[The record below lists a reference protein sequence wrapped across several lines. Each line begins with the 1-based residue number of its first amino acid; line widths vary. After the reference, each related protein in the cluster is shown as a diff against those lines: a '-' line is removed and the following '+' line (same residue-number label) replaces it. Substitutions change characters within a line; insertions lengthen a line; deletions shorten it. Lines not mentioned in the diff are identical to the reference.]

1 PEHILAEKVVAENDG
16 KLDKVYNETVKKV
29 TEDYEKLSFNTAI
42 AQMMIFINESYKAT
56 SIPREY
62 VEGFVKLLNPIA
74 PHMTEEIWSVLGHE
88 ETMTYE
94 AWPTYDEAKLVSDTI
109 TIIAQVNGKLR
120 GRIEVPAT
128 ISKEEMQEVAMANE
142 NVQNFISGKEIVKVI
157 AVPGKLVN
165 IVVK

>member
-1 PEHILAEKVVAENDG
+1 M
-16 KLDKVYNETVKKV
+16 KKV

-74 PHMTEEIWSVLGHE
+74 PHMTEEIWSVLGHN
-88 ETMTYE
+88 ETVSYE

-120 GRIEVPAT
+120 ARIEVAAEYFKRRHVRNSYGT
-128 ISKEEMQEVAMANE
+128 
-142 NVQNFISGKEIVKVI
+142 
-157 AVPGKLVN
+157 
-165 IVVK
+165 

>member
-1 PEHILAEKVVAENDG
+1 
-16 KLDKVYNETVKKV
+16 
-29 TEDYEKLSFNTAI
+29 
-42 AQMMIFINESYKAT
+42 MIFINESYKVT
-56 SIPREY
+56 SIPCEY
-62 VEGFVKLLNPIA
+62 AEAFVKLLNPIA

-88 ETMTYE
+88 GTVSYE

-120 GRIEVPAT
+120 ARIEVAAN
-128 ISKEEMQEVAMANE
+128 ISKEDMLETAMAHE
-142 NVQNFISGKEIVKVI
+142 NVQNFVSGKEIVKTI

>member
-1 PEHILAEKVVAENDG
+1 
-16 KLDKVYNETVKKV
+16 
-29 TEDYEKLSFNTAI
+29 
-42 AQMMIFINESYKAT
+42 M
-56 SIPREY
+56 
-62 VEGFVKLLNPIA
+62 
-74 PHMTEEIWSVLGHE
+74 LGHE
-88 ETMTYE
+88 GTVSYE

-120 GRIEVPAT
+120 ARIDVRAGS
-128 ISKEEMQEVAMANE
+128 SKEDMLEIAMAHE

>member
-1 PEHILAEKVVAENDG
+1 
-16 KLDKVYNETVKKV
+16 
-29 TEDYEKLSFNTAI
+29 
-42 AQMMIFINESYKAT
+42 MIFINESYKVT
-56 SIPREY
+56 SIPCEY
-62 VEGFVKLLNPIA
+62 AEAFVKLLNPIA

-88 ETMTYE
+88 GTVSYE

-120 GRIEVPAT
+120 ARIDVRAGS
-128 ISKEEMQEVAMANE
+128 SKEDMLEIAMAHK
-142 NVQNFISGKEIVKVI
+142 NVQNFISGKEIVKTI

>member
-1 PEHILAEKVVAENDG
+1 
-16 KLDKVYNETVKKV
+16 
-29 TEDYEKLSFNTAI
+29 
-42 AQMMIFINESYKAT
+42 MMIFINESYKAT

-74 PHMTEEIWSVLGHE
+74 PHMTEEIWSVLGHVG
-88 ETMTYE
+88 TVSYE
-94 AWPTYDEAKLVSDTI
+94 AWPTYDESKLVSDTI

-120 GRIEVPAT
+120 ARIDVPAS
-128 ISKEEMQEVAMANE
+128 ISKEEMLETAMAHE
-142 NVQNFISGKEIVKVI
+142 NVQNFVSGKEIVKTI